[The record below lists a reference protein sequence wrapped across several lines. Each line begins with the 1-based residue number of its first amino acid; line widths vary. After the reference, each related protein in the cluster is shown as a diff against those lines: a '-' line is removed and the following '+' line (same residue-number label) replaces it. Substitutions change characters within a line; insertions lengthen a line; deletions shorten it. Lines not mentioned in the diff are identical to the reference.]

1 MFQTLQNIL
10 LVCMLFPLEQ
20 SLCARSL
27 HRDSK
32 FRVASFIDHVF
43 HVLDVLELESRLVRD
58 RIDCQLHCLED
69 QRCFSTNLA
78 TKPDINS
85 RYVCKL
91 LPTDKYNASDSFR
104 PSPRFHHYSVKVYSC
119 RALYQLNDFW
129 CGDCHPNY
137 SGSYCE
143 KWLVEIPY
151 HVCMYG
157 KGDMPGVFFTLLAGK
172 IYSIRLVHISGK
184 VGCTPEDESNWGYHS
199 DIDTILTDKD
209 NNVVFPED
217 HNATYYQLPG
227 FTGNSPE
234 LVLSFTIPLLV
245 TAGQEYRLWYWEDL
259 VNHNDE
265 NNNPGPSCMK
275 VIYLFSD

>member
-58 RIDCQLHCLED
+58 RIDCHLHCLED

-78 TKPDINS
+78 TKPDING

-104 PSPRFHHYSVKVYSC
+104 PSPRFHHYSVKV
-119 RALYQLNDFW
+119 
-129 CGDCHPNY
+129 
-137 SGSYCE
+137 
-143 KWLVEIPY
+143 
-151 HVCMYG
+151 
-157 KGDMPGVFFTLLAGK
+157 
-172 IYSIRLVHISGK
+172 
-184 VGCTPEDESNWGYHS
+184 
-199 DIDTILTDKD
+199 
-209 NNVVFPED
+209 
-217 HNATYYQLPG
+217 
-227 FTGNSPE
+227 
-234 LVLSFTIPLLV
+234 
-245 TAGQEYRLWYWEDL
+245 
-259 VNHNDE
+259 
-265 NNNPGPSCMK
+265 
-275 VIYLFSD
+275 